1 MATKNVNIL
10 LKLQDKFTSKME
22 KAGKLTKEQ
31 SLAMQKCSSQVMKF
45 SRTVRN
51 GFGSAVKNIG
61 KVGAALAGISF
72 AGITAGFI
80 GMAEATEEYRRAMG
94 KLNTAYQSVGFSS
107 DVAQQAYS
115 GFYSILGDTDTA
127 TEASQLLSQLARNQE
142 DVSKWTKIA
151 AGVSGK
157 FGDSLPIN
165 SLVESAN
172 ESLRTGK
179 VTGVLADA
187 LNWAGK
193 VSEDQMNAKL
203 AATNDTAKRAQIIM
217 DTLADTYYGAADAFY
232 ANNKALIQAR
242 QNEVAMQKVTGALGE
257 ASVIAKGKL
266 WELLGVASDG
276 SVSTG
281 SVLEWVLQKVEA
293 FKAKIETI
301 DVSKYAPIITEAV
314 QKVQAGIETAWGVIG
329 PILEFAIQHAD
340 TLIPAILA
348 VAAAMS
354 AISVVSDIAAK
365 IKLLSDGLSIAKTG
379 MLAFGISIKSLA
391 VNQIAG
397 IAVSTQMVGVF
408 GTLKITLMAVGTALK
423 SFLLSPLGVVLV
435 IIPAVI
441 AIGVLLYKNWDK
453 IKAKA
458 QELWE
463 KIKAVF
469 GKIRDTIVGAFNA
482 VKEKVQPVIDW
493 ISDKIEKIQNVIG
506 KVKNAV
512 SNFFGGGDSNQPT
525 LATYGGK
532 ATGTPYFRGGLT
544 RVNEGGRG
552 EIMNLPNGTQIIPHD
567 VAKKQQKANNISVQV
582 TIQGNVIGNRA
593 FMEQTGAYIANKIL
607 VAQGVV

>member
-22 KAGKLTKEQ
+22 KAGKITKEQ
-31 SLAMQKCSSQVMKF
+31 KFAMTKCSDEVMKF

-61 KVGAALAGISF
+61 KVGAALAGVSF

-127 TEASQLLSQLARNQE
+127 TEASQLLSQLARSQE

-179 VTGVLADA
+179 ITGVLADA

-203 AATNDTAKRAQIIM
+203 AATNDTAKRAKIIM

-281 SVLEWVLQKVEA
+281 SVLEWVMQKVEA

-301 DVSKYAPIITEAV
+301 DVSKYAPMITEAV
-314 QKVQAGIETAWGVIG
+314 QKVQTGIEIAWKIIS
-329 PILEFAIQHAD
+329 PILEQVVKHAD
-340 TLIPAILA
+340 VLIPAVLG
-348 VAAAMS
+348 VVT
-354 AISVVSDIAAK
+354 AISGVSIVADVAGK
-365 IKLLSDGLSIAKTG
+365 VMTFVGT
-379 MLAFGISIKSLA
+379 IKSVITTVKAAGGIMSWVASGPIGLI
-391 VNQIAG
+391 IAG
-397 IAVSTQMVGVF
+397 IAAAVVVVVLLIKNFDKVKAVAQTVF
-408 GTLKITLMAVGTALK
+408 GGIKTFITTLVDAFK
-423 SFLLSPLGVVLV
+423 SLGRQ
-435 IIPAVI
+435 
-441 AIGVLLYKNWDK
+441 
-453 IKAKA
+453 IKDAF
-458 QELWE
+458 W
-463 KIKAVF
+463 
-469 GKIRDTIVGAFNA
+469 GAFNW
-482 VKEKVQPVIDW
+482 VKQKIQPIIDW
-493 ISDKIEKIQNVIG
+493 ISDKISKIRSGFEKIG
-506 KVKNAV
+506 
-512 SNFFGGGDSNQPT
+512 NFFSNLGFGSSANTGSQYS
-525 LATYGGK
+525 LSANGGK

-567 VAKKQQKANNISVQV
+567 VAKKQQKANNVSVQV

>member
-22 KAGKLTKEQ
+22 KAGKITKEQ
-31 SLAMQKCSSQVMKF
+31 KFAMAKCSDEVMRF
-45 SRTVRN
+45 SRTVRG

-172 ESLRTGK
+172 ESLRTGQ
-179 VTGVLADA
+179 VVGTLADA

-301 DVSKYAPIITEAV
+301 DVSKYAPMITEAV
-314 QKVQAGIETAWGVIG
+314 QKVQTGIGIAWKIIS
-329 PILEFAIQHAD
+329 PILEQAVKHAD
-340 TLIPAILA
+340 VLIPAVLG
-348 VAAAMS
+348 VVT
-354 AISVVSDIAAK
+354 AISGVSIVADVAGK
-365 IKLLSDGLSIAKTG
+365 VMTFVGT
-379 MLAFGISIKSLA
+379 IKSVITTVKAAGGIMSWVASGPIGLI
-391 VNQIAG
+391 IAG
-397 IAVSTQMVGVF
+397 IAAAVVVVVLLIKNFDKVKAVAQTVF
-408 GTLKITLMAVGTALK
+408 GGIKTFITTLVDAFK
-423 SFLLSPLGVVLV
+423 SLGRQ
-435 IIPAVI
+435 
-441 AIGVLLYKNWDK
+441 
-453 IKAKA
+453 IKDAF
-458 QELWE
+458 W
-463 KIKAVF
+463 
-469 GKIRDTIVGAFNA
+469 GAFNW
-482 VKEKVQPVIDW
+482 VKKKIQPIIDW
-493 ISDKIEKIQNVIG
+493 ISDKIGKIKSGFEKIG
-506 KVKNAV
+506 
-512 SNFFGGGDSNQPT
+512 NFFSNLGFGSSANTGSQYS
-525 LATYGGK
+525 LSANGGK

-567 VAKKQQKANNISVQV
+567 VAKKQQKANNVTVQV

>member
-22 KAGKLTKEQ
+22 KAGKITTEQ
-31 SLAMQKCSSQVMKF
+31 KFAMAKCSDEVMRF
-45 SRTVRN
+45 SRTARS

-172 ESLRTGK
+172 ESLRTGQ
-179 VTGVLADA
+179 VVGTLADA

-281 SVLEWVLQKVEA
+281 SVLEWVLQKVDA

-301 DVSKYAPIITEAV
+301 DVSKYAPMITEAV
-314 QKVQAGIETAWGVIG
+314 QKVQTGIEIAWKIIS
-329 PILEFAIQHAD
+329 PILEQAVKHAD
-340 TLIPAILA
+340 VLIPAVLG
-348 VAAAMS
+348 VVT
-354 AISVVSDIAAK
+354 AISGVSIVADVAGK
-365 IKLLSDGLSIAKTG
+365 VMTFVGT
-379 MLAFGISIKSLA
+379 IKSVITTVKAAGGIMSWVASGPIGLI
-391 VNQIAG
+391 IAG
-397 IAVSTQMVGVF
+397 IAAAVVVVVLLIKNFDKVKAVAQTVF
-408 GTLKITLMAVGTALK
+408 GG
-423 SFLLSPLGVVLV
+423 
-435 IIPAVI
+435 
-441 AIGVLLYKNWDK
+441 
-453 IKAKA
+453 IKAFITTLVDAFKSLGR
-458 QELWE
+458 Q
-463 KIKAVF
+463 IKDAF
-469 GKIRDTIVGAFNA
+469 WGAFNW
-482 VKEKVQPVIDW
+482 VKKKIQPIIDW
-493 ISDKIEKIQNVIG
+493 ISDKIGKIRSGFEKIG
-506 KVKNAV
+506 
-512 SNFFGGGDSNQPT
+512 NFFSNLGFGSSANTGSQYS
-525 LATYGGK
+525 LSANGGK

-607 VAQGVV
+607 VAQGVI

>member
-22 KAGKLTKEQ
+22 KAGKITTEQ
-31 SLAMQKCSSQVMKF
+31 KFAMAKCSDEVMRF
-45 SRTVRN
+45 SRTVRG

-151 AGVSGK
+151 AGVNGK
-157 FGDSLPIN
+157 FGDSIPIN
-165 SLVESAN
+165 SLMESAN

-281 SVLEWVLQKVEA
+281 SVLEWVLQKVDA

-301 DVSKYAPIITEAV
+301 DVSKYAPMITEAV
-314 QKVQAGIETAWGVIG
+314 QKVQTGIEIAWKIIS
-329 PILEFAIQHAD
+329 PILEQVVKHAD
-340 TLIPAILA
+340 VLIPAVLG
-348 VAAAMS
+348 VVT
-354 AISVVSDIAAK
+354 AISSVSIVADVAGK
-365 IKLLSDGLSIAKTG
+365 VMTFVGT
-379 MLAFGISIKSLA
+379 IKSVITTVKAAGGIMSWVASGPIGLI
-391 VNQIAG
+391 IAG
-397 IAVSTQMVGVF
+397 IAVAVVAVVLLIKNFDKVKAVAQTVF
-408 GTLKITLMAVGTALK
+408 GGIKTFITTLVDAFK
-423 SFLLSPLGVVLV
+423 SLGRQ
-435 IIPAVI
+435 
-441 AIGVLLYKNWDK
+441 
-453 IKAKA
+453 IKDAF
-458 QELWE
+458 W
-463 KIKAVF
+463 
-469 GKIRDTIVGAFNA
+469 GAFNW
-482 VKEKVQPVIDW
+482 VKQKIQPIIDW
-493 ISDKIEKIQNVIG
+493 ISDKIGKIRSGFEKIG
-506 KVKNAV
+506 
-512 SNFFGGGDSNQPT
+512 NFFSNLGFGSSANNGSQYS
-525 LATYGGK
+525 LSANGGK

>member
-22 KAGKLTKEQ
+22 KAGKITKEQ
-31 SLAMQKCSSQVMKF
+31 KSAMMKCSDEVMKF
-45 SRTVRN
+45 SRTVRS

-61 KVGAALAGISF
+61 KVGAALAGVSF

-172 ESLRTGK
+172 ESLRTGQ
-179 VTGVLADA
+179 VVGTLADA

-281 SVLEWVLQKVEA
+281 SALEWVLQKVEA
-293 FKAKIETI
+293 FKAKVATI
-301 DVSKYAPIITEAV
+301 DVSKYAPVITEAV
-314 QKVQAGIETAWGVIG
+314 QKVQTGIEIAWKIIS
-329 PILEFAIQHAD
+329 PILEQAVKHAD
-340 TLIPAILA
+340 VLIPAVLGVVTAISGVSI
-348 VAAAMS
+348 VADVAGKVMTFVGTIKS
-354 AISVVSDIAAK
+354 AITTVKAAGG
-365 IKLLSDGLSIAKTG
+365 IMSWVASGPIGLI
-379 MLAFGISIKSLA
+379 
-391 VNQIAG
+391 IAG
-397 IAVSTQMVGVF
+397 IAAAVVVVVLLIKNFDKVKAVAQKVF
-408 GTLKITLMAVGTALK
+408 GGIKTFITTLVDAFK
-423 SFLLSPLGVVLV
+423 SLGQQIKDAFL
-435 IIPAVI
+435 
-441 AIGVLLYKNWDK
+441 
-453 IKAKA
+453 
-458 QELWE
+458 
-463 KIKAVF
+463 
-469 GKIRDTIVGAFNA
+469 GAFNW
-482 VKEKVQPVIDW
+482 VKQKIQPIIDW
-493 ISDKIEKIQNVIG
+493 ISDKIGKIRSGFEKIG
-506 KVKNAV
+506 
-512 SNFFGGGDSNQPT
+512 NFFSNLGFGSSANTGSQYS
-525 LATYGGK
+525 LSANGGK

-567 VAKKQQKANNISVQV
+567 VAKKQQKANNVSVQV
-582 TIQGNVIGNRA
+582 TIQGNVIGNRT

>member
-22 KAGKLTKEQ
+22 KAGKITKEQ
-31 SLAMQKCSSQVMKF
+31 KFAMAKCSDEVMRF
-45 SRTVRN
+45 SRTVRS
-51 GFGSAVKNIG
+51 GFGNAVKNIG
-61 KVGAALAGISF
+61 KVGAALAGVSF

-172 ESLRTGK
+172 ESLRTGQ
-179 VTGVLADA
+179 VVGTLADA

-242 QNEVAMQKVTGALGE
+242 KNEVAMQKVTGAMGE

-301 DVSKYAPIITEAV
+301 DVSKYAPMITEAV
-314 QKVQAGIETAWGVIG
+314 QKVQTGIGIAWKIIS
-329 PILEFAIQHAD
+329 PILEQAVKHAD
-340 TLIPAILA
+340 VLIPAVLG
-348 VAAAMS
+348 VVT
-354 AISVVSDIAAK
+354 AISGVSIVADVAGK
-365 IKLLSDGLSIAKTG
+365 VMTFVGT
-379 MLAFGISIKSLA
+379 IKSVITTVKAAGGIMSWVASGPIGLI
-391 VNQIAG
+391 IAG
-397 IAVSTQMVGVF
+397 IAAAVVVVVLLIKNFDKVKAVAQTVF
-408 GTLKITLMAVGTALK
+408 GGIKTFITTLVDAFK
-423 SFLLSPLGVVLV
+423 SLGRQ
-435 IIPAVI
+435 
-441 AIGVLLYKNWDK
+441 
-453 IKAKA
+453 IKDAF
-458 QELWE
+458 W
-463 KIKAVF
+463 
-469 GKIRDTIVGAFNA
+469 GAFNW
-482 VKEKVQPVIDW
+482 VKQKIQPIIDW
-493 ISDKIEKIQNVIG
+493 ISDKISKIKSGFEKIG
-506 KVKNAV
+506 
-512 SNFFGGGDSNQPT
+512 NFFSNLGFGSSANTGSQYSLT
-525 LATYGGK
+525 ANGGK

>member
-22 KAGKLTKEQ
+22 KAGKITKEQ
-31 SLAMQKCSSQVMKF
+31 KFAMAKCSDEVMRF
-45 SRTVRN
+45 SRTVRG

-172 ESLRTGK
+172 ESLRTGQ
-179 VTGVLADA
+179 VVGTLADA

-293 FKAKIETI
+293 FKSKIETI
-301 DVSKYAPIITEAV
+301 DVSKYAPMITEAV
-314 QKVQAGIETAWGVIG
+314 QKVQTGIGIAWKIIS
-329 PILEFAIQHAD
+329 PILEQAVKHAD
-340 TLIPAILA
+340 VLIPAVLGM
-348 VAAAMS
+348 VT
-354 AISVVSDIAAK
+354 AISGVSIVADVAGK
-365 IKLLSDGLSIAKTG
+365 VMTFVGT
-379 MLAFGISIKSLA
+379 IKSVITTVKAAGGIMSWVASGPIGLI
-391 VNQIAG
+391 IAG
-397 IAVSTQMVGVF
+397 IAAAVVVVVLLIKNFDKVKAVAQTVF
-408 GTLKITLMAVGTALK
+408 GGIKTFITTLVDAFK
-423 SFLLSPLGVVLV
+423 SLGQQIKDAFL
-435 IIPAVI
+435 
-441 AIGVLLYKNWDK
+441 
-453 IKAKA
+453 
-458 QELWE
+458 
-463 KIKAVF
+463 
-469 GKIRDTIVGAFNA
+469 GAFNW
-482 VKEKVQPVIDW
+482 VKQKIQPIIDW
-493 ISDKIEKIQNVIG
+493 ISDKISKIRSGFEKIG
-506 KVKNAV
+506 
-512 SNFFGGGDSNQPT
+512 NFFGNLGFGSSANNGSQYS
-525 LATYGGK
+525 LSANGGK

>member
-22 KAGKLTKEQ
+22 KAGKITKEQ
-31 SLAMQKCSSQVMKF
+31 KLAMAKCSDETMKF

-281 SVLEWVLQKVEA
+281 SVLEWVLQKVDA

-301 DVSKYAPIITEAV
+301 DVSKYAPMITEAV
-314 QKVQAGIETAWGVIG
+314 QKVQTGIEIAWKIIS
-329 PILEFAIQHAD
+329 PILEQAVKHAD
-340 TLIPAILA
+340 VLIPAVLG
-348 VAAAMS
+348 VVT
-354 AISVVSDIAAK
+354 AISGVSIVADVAGK
-365 IKLLSDGLSIAKTG
+365 VMTFVGT
-379 MLAFGISIKSLA
+379 IKSVITTVKAAGGIMSWVASGPIGLI
-391 VNQIAG
+391 IAG
-397 IAVSTQMVGVF
+397 IAAAVVVVVLLIKNFDKVKAVAQTVF
-408 GTLKITLMAVGTALK
+408 GGIKTFITTLVDAFK
-423 SFLLSPLGVVLV
+423 SLGRQ
-435 IIPAVI
+435 
-441 AIGVLLYKNWDK
+441 
-453 IKAKA
+453 IKDAF
-458 QELWE
+458 W
-463 KIKAVF
+463 
-469 GKIRDTIVGAFNA
+469 GAFNW
-482 VKEKVQPVIDW
+482 VKQKIQPIIDW
-493 ISDKIEKIQNVIG
+493 ISDKISKIKSGFEKIG
-506 KVKNAV
+506 
-512 SNFFGGGDSNQPT
+512 NFFSNLGFGSSANTGSQYS
-525 LATYGGK
+525 LSANGGK

>member
-22 KAGKLTKEQ
+22 KAGKITKEQ
-31 SLAMQKCSSQVMKF
+31 KFAMAKCSDEVMRF
-45 SRTVRN
+45 SRTVRG

-301 DVSKYAPIITEAV
+301 DVSKYAPMITEAV
-314 QKVQAGIETAWGVIG
+314 QKVQTGIGIAWKIIS
-329 PILEFAIQHAD
+329 PILEQAVKHAD
-340 TLIPAILA
+340 VLIPAVLG
-348 VAAAMS
+348 VVT
-354 AISVVSDIAAK
+354 AISGVSIVADVAGK
-365 IKLLSDGLSIAKTG
+365 VMTFVGT
-379 MLAFGISIKSLA
+379 IKSVITTVKAAGGIMSWVASGPIGLI
-391 VNQIAG
+391 IAG
-397 IAVSTQMVGVF
+397 IAAAVVVVVLLIKNFDKVKAVAQTVF
-408 GTLKITLMAVGTALK
+408 GGIKTFITTLVDAFK
-423 SFLLSPLGVVLV
+423 SLGLQ
-435 IIPAVI
+435 
-441 AIGVLLYKNWDK
+441 
-453 IKAKA
+453 IKDAF
-458 QELWE
+458 W
-463 KIKAVF
+463 
-469 GKIRDTIVGAFNA
+469 GAFNW
-482 VKEKVQPVIDW
+482 VKKKIQPIIDW
-493 ISDKIEKIQNVIG
+493 ISDKIGKIRSGFEKIG
-506 KVKNAV
+506 
-512 SNFFGGGDSNQPT
+512 NFFSNLGFGSSANTGSQYS
-525 LATYGGK
+525 LSANGGK

>member
-22 KAGKLTKEQ
+22 KAGKITKEQ
-31 SLAMQKCSSQVMKF
+31 KLAMAKCSDEVMRF
-45 SRTVRN
+45 SRTVRG

-203 AATNDTAKRAQIIM
+203 ADTNDTAKRAQIIM
-217 DTLADTYYGAADAFY
+217 DTLTDTYYGAADAFY

-301 DVSKYAPIITEAV
+301 DVSKYTPMITEAV
-314 QKVQAGIETAWGVIG
+314 QKVQTGIEIAWKIIS
-329 PILEFAIQHAD
+329 PILEQAVKHAD
-340 TLIPAILA
+340 VLIPAVLG
-348 VAAAMS
+348 VVT
-354 AISVVSDIAAK
+354 AISGVSIVADVAGK
-365 IKLLSDGLSIAKTG
+365 VMTFVGT
-379 MLAFGISIKSLA
+379 IKSVITTVKAAGGIMSWVASGPIGLI
-391 VNQIAG
+391 IAG
-397 IAVSTQMVGVF
+397 IAAAVVVVVLLIKNFDKVKAVAQTVF
-408 GTLKITLMAVGTALK
+408 GGIKTFITTLVDAFK
-423 SFLLSPLGVVLV
+423 SLGRQ
-435 IIPAVI
+435 
-441 AIGVLLYKNWDK
+441 
-453 IKAKA
+453 IKDAF
-458 QELWE
+458 W
-463 KIKAVF
+463 
-469 GKIRDTIVGAFNA
+469 GAFNW
-482 VKEKVQPVIDW
+482 VKQKIQPIIDW
-493 ISDKIEKIQNVIG
+493 ISDKISKIKSGFEKIG
-506 KVKNAV
+506 
-512 SNFFGGGDSNQPT
+512 NFFSNLGFGSSANTGSQYS
-525 LATYGGK
+525 LSANGGK

-544 RVNEGGRG
+544 RINEGGRG

>member
-22 KAGKLTKEQ
+22 KAGKITKEQ
-31 SLAMQKCSSQVMKF
+31 KFAMAKCSDEVMKF

-61 KVGAALAGISF
+61 KVGAALAGVSF

-80 GMAEATEEYRRAMG
+80 GMAEATEDYRRAMG

-157 FGDSLPIN
+157 FGDSLPIE
-165 SLVESAN
+165 SLVESSN

-179 VTGVLADA
+179 ITGVLADA

-193 VSEDQMNAKL
+193 VSEEQMNTKL

-281 SVLEWVLQKVEA
+281 SVLEWVMQKVEA

-314 QKVQAGIETAWGVIG
+314 QKVQTGIEIAWKITSPV
-329 PILEFAIQHAD
+329 LEQAVKHAD
-340 TLIPAILA
+340 VLIPAVLGVVTAISGVSI
-348 VAAAMS
+348 VADVAGKVMTFVGTIKS
-354 AISVVSDIAAK
+354 AITTVKAAGG
-365 IKLLSDGLSIAKTG
+365 IMSWVASGPIGLI
-379 MLAFGISIKSLA
+379 
-391 VNQIAG
+391 IAG
-397 IAVSTQMVGVF
+397 IAAAVVVVVLLIKNFDKVKAVAQTVF
-408 GTLKITLMAVGTALK
+408 GGIKTFIATLVDAFK
-423 SFLLSPLGVVLV
+423 SLGQQ
-435 IIPAVI
+435 
-441 AIGVLLYKNWDK
+441 
-453 IKAKA
+453 IKDAF
-458 QELWE
+458 W
-463 KIKAVF
+463 
-469 GKIRDTIVGAFNA
+469 GAFNW
-482 VKEKVQPVIDW
+482 VRKKIQPIIDW
-493 ISDKIEKIQNVIG
+493 ISDKIGKIRSGFEKIG
-506 KVKNAV
+506 
-512 SNFFGGGDSNQPT
+512 NFFSNLGFGSSANTGSQYS
-525 LATYGGK
+525 LSANGGK

-567 VAKKQQKANNISVQV
+567 VAKKQQKANNVSVQV

>member
-22 KAGKLTKEQ
+22 KAGKITMEQ
-31 SLAMQKCSSQVMKF
+31 KFAMAKCSDEVMRF
-45 SRTVRN
+45 SRTVRG

-151 AGVSGK
+151 AGVNGK

-172 ESLRTGK
+172 ESLRTGQ
-179 VTGVLADA
+179 VVGTLADA

-281 SVLEWVLQKVEA
+281 SVLEWVLQKVDA

-301 DVSKYAPIITEAV
+301 DVSKYAPMITEAV
-314 QKVQAGIETAWGVIG
+314 QKVQTGIEIAWKIIS
-329 PILEFAIQHAD
+329 PILEQAVKHAD
-340 TLIPAILA
+340 VLIPAVLGVVTAISGVSI
-348 VAAAMS
+348 VADVAGKVMTFVGTIKS
-354 AISVVSDIAAK
+354 AITTVKAAGG
-365 IKLLSDGLSIAKTG
+365 IMSWVASGPIGLI
-379 MLAFGISIKSLA
+379 
-391 VNQIAG
+391 IAG
-397 IAVSTQMVGVF
+397 IAAAVVVVVLLIKNFDKVKAVAQTVF
-408 GTLKITLMAVGTALK
+408 GGIKTFITTLVDAFK
-423 SFLLSPLGVVLV
+423 SLGRQIKDAFL
-435 IIPAVI
+435 
-441 AIGVLLYKNWDK
+441 
-453 IKAKA
+453 
-458 QELWE
+458 
-463 KIKAVF
+463 
-469 GKIRDTIVGAFNA
+469 GAFNW
-482 VKEKVQPVIDW
+482 VKKKIQPIIDW
-493 ISDKIEKIQNVIG
+493 ISDKISKIRSGFEKIG
-506 KVKNAV
+506 
-512 SNFFGGGDSNQPT
+512 NFFSNLGFGSSANTGSQYS
-525 LATYGGK
+525 LSANGGK

-567 VAKKQQKANNISVQV
+567 VAKKQQKTNNISVQV

>member
-22 KAGKLTKEQ
+22 KAGKITKEQ
-31 SLAMQKCSSQVMKF
+31 KLAMAKCSDETMKF

-301 DVSKYAPIITEAV
+301 DVSKYAPMITEAV
-314 QKVQAGIETAWGVIG
+314 QKVQTGIGIAWKIIS
-329 PILEFAIQHAD
+329 PILEQAVKHAD
-340 TLIPAILA
+340 VLIPAVLG
-348 VAAAMS
+348 VVT
-354 AISVVSDIAAK
+354 AISGVSIVADVAGK
-365 IKLLSDGLSIAKTG
+365 VMTFVGT
-379 MLAFGISIKSLA
+379 IKSVITTVKAAGGIMSWVASGPIGLI
-391 VNQIAG
+391 IAG
-397 IAVSTQMVGVF
+397 IAAAVVVVVLLIKNFDKVKAVAQTVF
-408 GTLKITLMAVGTALK
+408 GGIKTFITTLVDAFK
-423 SFLLSPLGVVLV
+423 SLG
-435 IIPAVI
+435 
-441 AIGVLLYKNWDK
+441 WQ
-453 IKAKA
+453 IKDAF
-458 QELWE
+458 W
-463 KIKAVF
+463 
-469 GKIRDTIVGAFNA
+469 GAFNW
-482 VKEKVQPVIDW
+482 VKQKIQPIIDW
-493 ISDKIEKIQNVIG
+493 ISDKISKIKSGFEKIG
-506 KVKNAV
+506 
-512 SNFFGGGDSNQPT
+512 NFFSNLGFGSSANTGSQYS
-525 LATYGGK
+525 LSANGGK

>member
-22 KAGKLTKEQ
+22 KAGKITKEQ
-31 SLAMQKCSSQVMKF
+31 KFAMAKCSDEVMKF

-61 KVGAALAGISF
+61 KVGAALAGVSF

-94 KLNTAYQSVGFSS
+94 KLNTAYQAAGYSAET
-107 DVAQQAYS
+107 AQQAYS
-115 GFYSILGDTDTA
+115 QFYAILGDTDTA
-127 TEASQLLSQLARNQE
+127 TEASQLLSQLARSQE

-151 AGVSGK
+151 AGVNGT
-157 FGDSLPIN
+157 FGDSLPIEGLIEA
-165 SLVESAN
+165 SN
-172 ESLRTGK
+172 ETARTGK

-203 AATNDTAKRAQIIM
+203 AATNDTAKRTQIIM
-217 DTLADTYYGAADAFY
+217 ETLTDTYYGAADAFY
-232 ANNKALIQAR
+232 SNNKALVQAR

-281 SVLEWVLQKVEA
+281 SVLEWVMQKVEA

-301 DVSKYAPIITEAV
+301 DVSKYAPMITEAV
-314 QKVQAGIETAWGVIG
+314 QKVQTGIEIAWKIIS
-329 PILEFAIQHAD
+329 PILEQVVKHAD
-340 TLIPAILA
+340 VLIPAVLG
-348 VAAAMS
+348 VVT
-354 AISVVSDIAAK
+354 AISGVSIVADVAGK
-365 IKLLSDGLSIAKTG
+365 VMTFVGT
-379 MLAFGISIKSLA
+379 IKSVITTVKAAGGIMSWVASGPIGLI
-391 VNQIAG
+391 IAG
-397 IAVSTQMVGVF
+397 IAAAVVVVVLLIKNFDKVKAVAQTVF
-408 GTLKITLMAVGTALK
+408 GGIKTFITTLVDAFK
-423 SFLLSPLGVVLV
+423 SLGRQ
-435 IIPAVI
+435 
-441 AIGVLLYKNWDK
+441 
-453 IKAKA
+453 IKDAF
-458 QELWE
+458 W
-463 KIKAVF
+463 
-469 GKIRDTIVGAFNA
+469 GAFNW
-482 VKEKVQPVIDW
+482 VKQKIQPIIDW
-493 ISDKIEKIQNVIG
+493 ISDKISKIKSGFEKIG
-506 KVKNAV
+506 
-512 SNFFGGGDSNQPT
+512 NFFSNLGFGSSANTGSQYSLT
-525 LATYGGK
+525 ANGGK

-567 VAKKQQKANNISVQV
+567 VAKKQQKANNVSVQV

>member
-22 KAGKLTKEQ
+22 KAGKITKEQ
-31 SLAMQKCSSQVMKF
+31 KFAMAKCSDEVMKF
-45 SRTVRN
+45 SRTVRG

-257 ASVIAKGKL
+257 ASVIAKGKI

-301 DVSKYAPIITEAV
+301 DVSKYAPMITEAV
-314 QKVQAGIETAWGVIG
+314 QKVQTGIEIAWKIIS
-329 PILEFAIQHAD
+329 PILEQAVKHAD
-340 TLIPAILA
+340 VLIPAVLG
-348 VAAAMS
+348 VVT
-354 AISVVSDIAAK
+354 AISGVSIVADVAGK
-365 IKLLSDGLSIAKTG
+365 VMTFVGT
-379 MLAFGISIKSLA
+379 IKSVITTVKAAGGIMSWVASGPIGLI
-391 VNQIAG
+391 IAG
-397 IAVSTQMVGVF
+397 IAAAVVAVVLLIKNFDKVKAVAQTVF
-408 GTLKITLMAVGTALK
+408 GGIKTFITTLVDAFK
-423 SFLLSPLGVVLV
+423 SLGRQ
-435 IIPAVI
+435 
-441 AIGVLLYKNWDK
+441 
-453 IKAKA
+453 IKDAF
-458 QELWE
+458 W
-463 KIKAVF
+463 
-469 GKIRDTIVGAFNA
+469 GAFNW
-482 VKEKVQPVIDW
+482 VKQKIQPIIDW
-493 ISDKIEKIQNVIG
+493 ISDKISKIKSGFEKIG
-506 KVKNAV
+506 
-512 SNFFGGGDSNQPT
+512 NFFSNLGFGSSANTGSQYS
-525 LATYGGK
+525 LSANGGK

>member
-22 KAGKLTKEQ
+22 KAGKITTEQ
-31 SLAMQKCSSQVMKF
+31 KFAMAKCSDEVMRF
-45 SRTVRN
+45 SRTARS

-142 DVSKWTKIA
+142 DVSKWTKIV

-193 VSEDQMNAKL
+193 VSEDKMNAKL

-266 WELLGVASDG
+266 WELLGVASNG

-314 QKVQAGIETAWGVIG
+314 QKVQTGIGIAWKIIS
-329 PILEFAIQHAD
+329 PILEQAVKHAD
-340 TLIPAILA
+340 VLIPAVLG
-348 VAAAMS
+348 VVT
-354 AISVVSDIAAK
+354 AISGVSIVADVAGK
-365 IKLLSDGLSIAKTG
+365 VMTFVST
-379 MLAFGISIKSLA
+379 IKSVITTVKAAGGIMSWVASGPIGLI
-391 VNQIAG
+391 IAG
-397 IAVSTQMVGVF
+397 IAAAVVVVVLLIKNFDKVKAVAQTVF
-408 GTLKITLMAVGTALK
+408 GGIKTFITTLVDAFK
-423 SFLLSPLGVVLV
+423 SLGRQ
-435 IIPAVI
+435 
-441 AIGVLLYKNWDK
+441 
-453 IKAKA
+453 IKDAF
-458 QELWE
+458 W
-463 KIKAVF
+463 
-469 GKIRDTIVGAFNA
+469 GAFNW
-482 VKEKVQPVIDW
+482 VKKKIQPIIDW
-493 ISDKIEKIQNVIG
+493 ISDKIGKIKSGFEKIG
-506 KVKNAV
+506 
-512 SNFFGGGDSNQPT
+512 NFFSNLGFGSSANNGSQYS
-525 LATYGGK
+525 LSANGGK

>member
-22 KAGKLTKEQ
+22 KAGKITKEQ
-31 SLAMQKCSSQVMKF
+31 KLAMAKCSDETMKF
-45 SRTVRN
+45 SRTVRS
-51 GFGSAVKNIG
+51 GFGNAVKNIG

-127 TEASQLLSQLARNQE
+127 TEASQLLSQLARSQE

-301 DVSKYAPIITEAV
+301 DVSKYAPMITEAV
-314 QKVQAGIETAWGVIG
+314 QKVQTGIEIAWKIIS
-329 PILEFAIQHAD
+329 PILEQVVKHAD
-340 TLIPAILA
+340 VLIPAVLG
-348 VAAAMS
+348 VVT
-354 AISVVSDIAAK
+354 AISGVSIVADVAGK
-365 IKLLSDGLSIAKTG
+365 VMTFVGT
-379 MLAFGISIKSLA
+379 IKSVITTVKAAGGIMSWVASGPIGLI
-391 VNQIAG
+391 IAG
-397 IAVSTQMVGVF
+397 IAA
-408 GTLKITLMAVGTALK
+408 AVVV
-423 SFLLSPLGVVLV
+423 VVLL
-435 IIPAVI
+435 I
-441 AIGVLLYKNWDK
+441 KNFDK
-453 IKAKA
+453 V
-458 QELWE
+458 
-463 KIKAVF
+463 KAVAQTVF
-469 GKIRDTIVGAFNA
+469 VGIKTFITTLVDAFKSLGLQIKNAFWGAFNW
-482 VKEKVQPVIDW
+482 VKKKIQPIIDW
-493 ISDKIEKIQNVIG
+493 ISDKIGKIRSGFEKIG
-506 KVKNAV
+506 
-512 SNFFGGGDSNQPT
+512 NFFSNLGFGSSANAGSQYS
-525 LATYGGK
+525 LSANGGK

-567 VAKKQQKANNISVQV
+567 VAKKQQNANNISVQV

>member
-22 KAGKLTKEQ
+22 KAGKITKEQ
-31 SLAMQKCSSQVMKF
+31 KSAMMKCSDEVMKF

-51 GFGSAVKNIG
+51 GFGNAVKNIG
-61 KVGAALAGISF
+61 KVGAALAGVSF

-172 ESLRTGK
+172 ESLRTGQ
-179 VTGVLADA
+179 VVGTLADA

-217 DTLADTYYGAADAFY
+217 GTLADTYYGAADAFY

-301 DVSKYAPIITEAV
+301 DVSKYAPMITEAV
-314 QKVQAGIETAWGVIG
+314 QKVQTGIGIAWKIIS
-329 PILEFAIQHAD
+329 PILEQAVKHAD
-340 TLIPAILA
+340 VLIPAVLG
-348 VAAAMS
+348 VVT
-354 AISVVSDIAAK
+354 AISGVSIVADVAGK
-365 IKLLSDGLSIAKTG
+365 VMTFVGT
-379 MLAFGISIKSLA
+379 IKSVITTVKAAGGIMSWVASGPIGLI
-391 VNQIAG
+391 IAG
-397 IAVSTQMVGVF
+397 IAAAVVVVVLLIKNFDKVKAVAQTVF
-408 GTLKITLMAVGTALK
+408 GGIKTFITTLVDAFK
-423 SFLLSPLGVVLV
+423 SLGRQ
-435 IIPAVI
+435 
-441 AIGVLLYKNWDK
+441 
-453 IKAKA
+453 IKDAF
-458 QELWE
+458 W
-463 KIKAVF
+463 
-469 GKIRDTIVGAFNA
+469 GAFNW
-482 VKEKVQPVIDW
+482 VKKKIQPIIDW
-493 ISDKIEKIQNVIG
+493 ISDKISKIRSGFEKIG
-506 KVKNAV
+506 
-512 SNFFGGGDSNQPT
+512 NFFSNLGFGSSANTGSQYS
-525 LATYGGK
+525 LSANGGK

-567 VAKKQQKANNISVQV
+567 VAKKQQKANNVSVQV

>member
-22 KAGKLTKEQ
+22 KAGKITKEQ
-31 SLAMQKCSSQVMKF
+31 KLAMAKCSDETMKF

-127 TEASQLLSQLARNQE
+127 TEASQLLSQFARNQE

-165 SLVESAN
+165 SLMESAN

-281 SVLEWVLQKVEA
+281 SVLEWVMQKVEA

-301 DVSKYAPIITEAV
+301 DVSKYAPMITEAV
-314 QKVQAGIETAWGVIG
+314 QKVQTGIGIAWKIIS
-329 PILEFAIQHAD
+329 PILEQAVKHAD
-340 TLIPAILA
+340 VLIPAVLGVVTAISGVSI
-348 VAAAMS
+348 VADVAGKVMTFVGTIKS
-354 AISVVSDIAAK
+354 AITTVKAAGG
-365 IKLLSDGLSIAKTG
+365 IMSWVASGPIGLI
-379 MLAFGISIKSLA
+379 
-391 VNQIAG
+391 IAG
-397 IAVSTQMVGVF
+397 IAAAVVVVVLLIKNFDKVKAVAQTVF
-408 GTLKITLMAVGTALK
+408 GGIKTFITTLVDAFK
-423 SFLLSPLGVVLV
+423 SLGRQ
-435 IIPAVI
+435 
-441 AIGVLLYKNWDK
+441 
-453 IKAKA
+453 IKDAF
-458 QELWE
+458 W
-463 KIKAVF
+463 
-469 GKIRDTIVGAFNA
+469 GAFNW
-482 VKEKVQPVIDW
+482 VKKKIQPIIDW
-493 ISDKIEKIQNVIG
+493 ISDKIGKIKSGFEKIG
-506 KVKNAV
+506 
-512 SNFFGGGDSNQPT
+512 NFFSNLGFGSSANTGSQYS
-525 LATYGGK
+525 LSANGGK

-593 FMEQTGAYIANKIL
+593 FMEQTGAYIAKKIL

>member
-22 KAGKLTKEQ
+22 KAGKITKEQ
-31 SLAMQKCSSQVMKF
+31 KFAMAKCSDEVMKF
-45 SRTVRN
+45 SRTVRG
-51 GFGSAVKNIG
+51 GFGSALKNIG

-165 SLVESAN
+165 SLMESAN

-301 DVSKYAPIITEAV
+301 DVSKYAPMITEAV
-314 QKVQAGIETAWGVIG
+314 QKVQTGIEIAWKIIS
-329 PILEFAIQHAD
+329 PILEQVVKHAD
-340 TLIPAILA
+340 VLIPAVLG
-348 VAAAMS
+348 VVT
-354 AISVVSDIAAK
+354 AISGVSIVADVAGK
-365 IKLLSDGLSIAKTG
+365 VMTFVGT
-379 MLAFGISIKSLA
+379 IKSVITTVKAAGGIMSWVASGPIGLI
-391 VNQIAG
+391 IAG
-397 IAVSTQMVGVF
+397 IAAAVVVVVLLIKNFDKVKAVAQTVF
-408 GTLKITLMAVGTALK
+408 GGIKTFITTLVDAFK
-423 SFLLSPLGVVLV
+423 SLGRQ
-435 IIPAVI
+435 
-441 AIGVLLYKNWDK
+441 
-453 IKAKA
+453 IKDAF
-458 QELWE
+458 W
-463 KIKAVF
+463 
-469 GKIRDTIVGAFNA
+469 GAFNW
-482 VKEKVQPVIDW
+482 VKQKIQPIIDW
-493 ISDKIEKIQNVIG
+493 ISDKISKIKSGFEKIG
-506 KVKNAV
+506 
-512 SNFFGGGDSNQPT
+512 NFFSNLGFGSSANTGSQYS
-525 LATYGGK
+525 LSSNGGK

-567 VAKKQQKANNISVQV
+567 VAKKQQKSNNISVQV

>member
-22 KAGKLTKEQ
+22 KAGKITKGQ
-31 SLAMQKCSSQVMKF
+31 KLAMAKCSDEVMKF
-45 SRTVRN
+45 SRTVRS

-61 KVGAALAGISF
+61 KVGAALAGVSF

-276 SVSTG
+276 SVSTS

-301 DVSKYAPIITEAV
+301 DVSKYAPMITEAV
-314 QKVQAGIETAWGVIG
+314 QKVQTGIEIAWKMIS
-329 PILEFAIQHAD
+329 PILEQAVKHAD
-340 TLIPAILA
+340 VLIPAVLG
-348 VAAAMS
+348 VVT
-354 AISVVSDIAAK
+354 AISGVSIVADVAGK
-365 IKLLSDGLSIAKTG
+365 VMTFVGT
-379 MLAFGISIKSLA
+379 IKSVITTVKAAGGIMSWVASGPIGLI
-391 VNQIAG
+391 IAG
-397 IAVSTQMVGVF
+397 IAAAVVVVVLLIKNFDKVKAVAQTVF
-408 GTLKITLMAVGTALK
+408 GGIKTFITTLVDAFK
-423 SFLLSPLGVVLV
+423 SLGRQ
-435 IIPAVI
+435 
-441 AIGVLLYKNWDK
+441 
-453 IKAKA
+453 IKDAF
-458 QELWE
+458 W
-463 KIKAVF
+463 
-469 GKIRDTIVGAFNA
+469 GAFNW
-482 VKEKVQPVIDW
+482 VKQKIQPIIDW
-493 ISDKIEKIQNVIG
+493 ISDKIGKIKSGFEKIG
-506 KVKNAV
+506 
-512 SNFFGGGDSNQPT
+512 NFFSNLGFGSSANTGSQYSLT
-525 LATYGGK
+525 ANGGK